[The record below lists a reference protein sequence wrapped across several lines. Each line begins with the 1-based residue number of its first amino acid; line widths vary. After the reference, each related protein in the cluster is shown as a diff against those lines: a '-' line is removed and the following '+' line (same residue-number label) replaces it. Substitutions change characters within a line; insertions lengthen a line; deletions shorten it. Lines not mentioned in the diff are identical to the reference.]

1 MAEKKAKKNTGKIG
15 KETPK
20 AKKQEKK
27 TAETV
32 VKETKSVKPEG
43 GQAGLSLD
51 VTWVAVLV
59 ILAFFAGFMVKGFF
73 PAQAGVS
80 TQILAPSVNPTSMPG
95 GGANQGVCPVT
106 GKSGSEAPALD
117 AQGQP
122 LSPTATAPSESWT
135 PSP

>member
-1 MAEKKAKKNTGKIG
+1 MAERKNTRKKG
-15 KETPK
+15 KEAPK
-20 AKKQEKK
+20 AKKQDKK
-27 TAETV
+27 AVEQEA
-32 VKETKSVKPEG
+32 KEAKLVRPEE

-51 VTWVAVLV
+51 ITWVAVLV

-73 PAQAGVS
+73 PSQAAVS
-80 TQILAPSVNPTSMPG
+80 TQTPAPAVNPASTPG
-95 GGANQGVCPVT
+95 GGADQGVCPVT

-122 LSPTATAPSESWT
+122 LTTTATAPSKSST